1 MKVILQ
7 QDVKNLGKK
16 GDLVNASDGY
26 ARNFLFPKGLAIEA
40 NSSAMNDFNN
50 KERAENTIDETSEK
64 WNLNSKIT
72 NLFETKIESD
82 TKLKRRYAM
91 ALIILLIITIVALNV
106 WFVMKGLGILNFSDT
121 TFNLFITGGL
131 AEIFVLIKII
141 VKYLFDDNLTELLKL
156 ILDRNNQENKSKN
169 NNFKKN
175 NHACRNAEFA
185 LAELGNDAGIY
196 GGACLILQN
205 A

>member
-1 MKVILQ
+1 MKNKDIDSYIL
-7 QDVKNLGKK
+7 NIFNTNSNKK
-16 GDLVNASDGY
+16 
-26 ARNFLFPKGLAIEA
+26 KEI
-40 NSSAMNDFNN
+40 NDFNN
-50 KERAENTIDETSEK
+50 KERQENTIDETSEK

-91 ALIILLIITIVALNV
+91 ALIILLILTIVALNV
-106 WFVMKGLGILNFSDT
+106 WFVLKGLGILNFSDT

-156 ILDRNNQENKSKN
+156 ILDRNNQENKIKN
-169 NNFKKN
+169 NSFKRNNKN
-175 NHACRNAEFA
+175 K
-185 LAELGNDAGIY
+185 NDDSKIT
-196 GGACLILQN
+196 QDKKD
-205 A
+205 

>member
-1 MKVILQ
+1 MKNKDIDNYIL
-7 QDVKNLGKK
+7 KIFNT
-16 GDLVNASDGY
+16 
-26 ARNFLFPKGLAIEA
+26 
-40 NSSAMNDFNN
+40 NSSKKKEINDFNN

-175 NHACRNAEFA
+175 NKNK
-185 LAELGNDAGIY
+185 DDDSKIT
-196 GGACLILQN
+196 QDKKD
-205 A
+205 

>member
-1 MKVILQ
+1 MKNKDIDNYIL
-7 QDVKNLGKK
+7 KIFNT
-16 GDLVNASDGY
+16 
-26 ARNFLFPKGLAIEA
+26 
-40 NSSAMNDFNN
+40 NSSKKKEINDFNN

-106 WFVMKGLGILNFSDT
+106 WFVMKGLGILNFSNT

-175 NHACRNAEFA
+175 NKNK
-185 LAELGNDAGIY
+185 NDDSKIT
-196 GGACLILQN
+196 QDKKD
-205 A
+205 

>member
-1 MKVILQ
+1 MKNKDIDNYIL
-7 QDVKNLGKK
+7 KIFNT
-16 GDLVNASDGY
+16 
-26 ARNFLFPKGLAIEA
+26 
-40 NSSAMNDFNN
+40 NSSKKKEINDFNN

-175 NHACRNAEFA
+175 NKNK
-185 LAELGNDAGIY
+185 NDDSKIT
-196 GGACLILQN
+196 QDKKD
-205 A
+205 

>member
-1 MKVILQ
+1 MKNKDIDSYIL
-7 QDVKNLGKK
+7 NIFNTNSNKK
-16 GDLVNASDGY
+16 
-26 ARNFLFPKGLAIEA
+26 KEI
-40 NSSAMNDFNN
+40 NDFNN
-50 KERAENTIDETSEK
+50 KERQENTIDETSEK

-91 ALIILLIITIVALNV
+91 ALIILLILTIVALNV
-106 WFVMKGLGILNFSDT
+106 WFVLKGLGILNFSDT

-156 ILDRNNQENKSKN
+156 ILDRNNQENKIKN
-169 NNFKKN
+169 NNFKRNNKN
-175 NHACRNAEFA
+175 K
-185 LAELGNDAGIY
+185 NDDSKIT
-196 GGACLILQN
+196 QDKKD
-205 A
+205 

>member
-1 MKVILQ
+1 MKNKELDTYIL
-7 QDVKNLGKK
+7 DIFNTNSTKK
-16 GDLVNASDGY
+16 
-26 ARNFLFPKGLAIEA
+26 KEI
-40 NSSAMNDFNN
+40 NDFNN
-50 KERAENTIDETSEK
+50 KEIQENAIDETSEK

-91 ALIILLIITIVALNV
+91 ALIILLILTIVALNT
-106 WFVMKGLGILNFSDT
+106 WFVLKGLGILNFSDT

-156 ILDRNNQENKSKN
+156 ILDRNNKEIKNKK
-169 NNFKKN
+169 FKKN
-175 NHACRNAEFA
+175 IKNK
-185 LAELGNDAGIY
+185 NDDSKNIQDKKG
-196 GGACLILQN
+196 
-205 A
+205 

>member
-1 MKVILQ
+1 
-7 QDVKNLGKK
+7 VKNKDIDNYILKIF
-16 GDLVNASDGY
+16 NT
-26 ARNFLFPKGLAIEA
+26 
-40 NSSAMNDFNN
+40 NSSKKKEINDFNN

-175 NHACRNAEFA
+175 NKNK
-185 LAELGNDAGIY
+185 NDDSKIT
-196 GGACLILQN
+196 QDKKD
-205 A
+205 

>member
-1 MKVILQ
+1 MKNKDIDNYIL
-7 QDVKNLGKK
+7 KIFNT
-16 GDLVNASDGY
+16 
-26 ARNFLFPKGLAIEA
+26 
-40 NSSAMNDFNN
+40 NSSKKKEINDFNN

-175 NHACRNAEFA
+175 NKNK
-185 LAELGNDAGIY
+185 NDDSRIT
-196 GGACLILQN
+196 QDKKD
-205 A
+205 

>member
-1 MKVILQ
+1 MKNKDINNYIL
-7 QDVKNLGKK
+7 KIFNT
-16 GDLVNASDGY
+16 
-26 ARNFLFPKGLAIEA
+26 
-40 NSSAMNDFNN
+40 NSSKKKEINDFNN

-175 NHACRNAEFA
+175 NKNK
-185 LAELGNDAGIY
+185 NDDSKIT
-196 GGACLILQN
+196 QDKKD
-205 A
+205 

>member
-1 MKVILQ
+1 MKNKDIDNYILRIF
-7 QDVKNLGKK
+7 NT
-16 GDLVNASDGY
+16 
-26 ARNFLFPKGLAIEA
+26 
-40 NSSAMNDFNN
+40 NSSKKKEINDFNN

-169 NNFKKN
+169 NSFKKN
-175 NHACRNAEFA
+175 NKNK
-185 LAELGNDAGIY
+185 NDDSKIT
-196 GGACLILQN
+196 QDKKD
-205 A
+205 

>member
-1 MKVILQ
+1 ME
-7 QDVKNLGKK
+7 
-16 GDLVNASDGY
+16 
-26 ARNFLFPKGLAIEA
+26 F
-40 NSSAMNDFNN
+40 
-50 KERAENTIDETSEK
+50 
-64 WNLNSKIT
+64 T

-106 WFVMKGLGILNFSDT
+106 WFVMKGLGILNFADT

-175 NHACRNAEFA
+175 NKNK
-185 LAELGNDAGIY
+185 NDDSKIT
-196 GGACLILQN
+196 QDKKD
-205 A
+205 